1 MRSKKI
7 DTETSIAR
15 ILQTPVGSRVMR
27 PEFGSRLFELID
39 RSVDEEWILNAI
51 AYTYEAIEKNEPNV
65 KVKKVEVATD
75 ETTAIT
81 ITYEESGI
89 ETRTILELANA
100 AA

>member
-27 PEFGSRLFELID
+27 PEYGSRLFELID
-39 RSVDEEWILNAI
+39 RSVDEEWVLDAI
-51 AYTYEAIEKNEPNV
+51 SYTYEAIEKNEPNV
-65 KVKKVEVATD
+65 EVKKVEVATD
-75 ETTAIT
+75 ETTAIA

-89 ETRTILELANA
+89 ETRTILELANDA
-100 AA
+100 A